1 MNNDDEHV
9 DDEVELL
16 ADDEV
21 LLADDEVE
29 LAVTSSFLKEGIE
42 IPEGEGKVEG
52 GVGKVV
58 LKSLFSMLKMLIDK
72 FEELT
77 TAGSSGFSIV
87 IGLLADDDVGDECES
102 VTLFDLISID
112 RSKVSLIT
120 SGFGLGVDAVEAGD
134 NGAGNGSGSGSE
146 TVETANDDASDN
158 ADCDADVLDR
168 EVGARGC

>member
-1 MNNDDEHV
+1 MNNDDDEHDD
-9 DDEVELL
+9 DDEVE
-16 ADDEV
+16 

-58 LKSLFSMLKMLIDK
+58 LKSLFSMFKMLIDK

-87 IGLLADDDVGDECES
+87 IGLFADDDDRDEFES

-134 NGAGNGSGSGSE
+134 SGAGNGSGSGSE
-146 TVETANDDASDN
+146 TVETADDDVDDN

-168 EVGARGC
+168 EVGARVC